1 VNNMTLFQRYQR
13 LNIWNKLGV
22 IASILTIITF
32 VVWII
37 SKNQNPIQPA
47 KQIIQ
52 TSVNSPGSVQIGGN
66 VTVNPD
72 PKLEI
77 QTNLRQHIRTLLAQ
91 INPEILE
98 QVDSGAPSITAFL
111 SQKHAGTLSDFAEFP
126 EFKNYLEYK
135 SNHSVISGS
144 NNHIGNSIN
153 DVSDDGFLSGFVLF
167 IKDPLRESKKS
178 K

>member
-1 VNNMTLFQRYQR
+1 MTLFQRYQR

-22 IASILTIITF
+22 IASILTVITF
-32 VVWII
+32 FVWII
-37 SKNQNPIQPA
+37 PKDQKPAPPA
-47 KQIIQ
+47 KQVFQ
-52 TSVNSPGSVQIGGN
+52 TSVNSPGSVQIGGD
-66 VTVNPD
+66 VTINPD

-77 QTNLRQHIRTLLAQ
+77 QRNLRQHIRTLLAQ
-91 INPEILE
+91 INPEILK
-98 QVDSGAPSITAFL
+98 QVDSGAPFVTAFL

-144 NNHIGNSIN
+144 NNHIGDGIN

-167 IKDPLRESKKS
+167 IKDPLREPKNSK
-178 K
+178 